1 MTDLTPTETAESL
14 GRHAAS
20 RLNGFIGIHAEETLD
35 HCTRAVS
42 DLGYII
48 SSVDGT
54 GCDFDKDNLFRFF
67 ETITFALR
75 YEIAAM
81 RKAAKERQP

>member
-20 RLNGFIGIHAEETLD
+20 TLNGFIGIHAEETID